1 MVDSKTDI
9 VVDEC
14 GLLVSCDRQTSE
26 HQMIFTR
33 FDDELPDDTF
43 IPEVIERIT
52 KALSIVADE
61 YADAMRQIIA
71 CFSNIGNDVLL
82 KLSADLPD
90 LSKLLDEPKS
100 DGFTLVNNN
109 TWLPKPLVDARL
121 KNQLHVARQSEK
133 HII

>member
-1 MVDSKTDI
+1 MLFQNDTPKY
-9 VVDEC
+9 
-14 GLLVSCDRQTSE
+14 GLD
-26 HQMIFTR
+26 
-33 FDDELPDDTF
+33 
-43 IPEVIERIT
+43 PEVIERIT

-61 YADAMRQIIA
+61 YADAMRQRIA

-90 LSKLLDEPKS
+90 LSELLDEPKS

-121 KNQLHVARQSEK
+121 KNQQHVARQPESS
-133 HII
+133 IVWTRR